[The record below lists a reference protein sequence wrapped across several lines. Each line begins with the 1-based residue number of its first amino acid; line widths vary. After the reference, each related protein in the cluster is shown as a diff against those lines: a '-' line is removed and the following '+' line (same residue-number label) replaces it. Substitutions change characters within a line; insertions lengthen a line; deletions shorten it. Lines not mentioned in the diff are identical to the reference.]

1 MSAIEFVAPVTR
13 ALEIG
18 EMTFNITPVRIGQ
31 MPALLRAVEPM
42 LTELYLMVETG
53 TLTPDRILALGASFG
68 DEMLEAMAIMA
79 RAERK
84 VIDDL
89 LPDQGMALAMLC
101 LEVNLDFFKKALPRV
116 LEQMRPLAPGLA
128 KAMARAER
136 APAAAAPNP
145 APSAAPT
152 PETGPPPAMS

>member
-1 MSAIEFVAPVTR
+1 MKAIDFIAPATQ
-13 ALEIG
+13 ALQIG
-18 EMTFNITPVRIGQ
+18 EFTFQISPVRMGQ
-31 MPALLRAVEPM
+31 MPALLKAVEPM

-128 KAMARAER
+128 KAVGSAARA
-136 APAAAAPNP
+136 PVAAAPNP